1 MIIIGIT
8 YSLTFATVW
17 SSIIYIITPEF
28 YGIGLATVVSIYS
41 LFFTQ
46 ETRKKEKKK
55 LLQKEINRSYV
66 RYHTICINHEAK
78 IAAEAGQQ

>member
-41 LFFTQ
+41 LFFTI
-46 ETRKKEKKK
+46 TPLVVGYLRRFYN
-55 LLQKEINRSYV
+55 LYYIYNIYSSSGSYEE
-66 RYHTICINHEAK
+66 C
-78 IAAEAGQQ
+78 

>member
-41 LFFTQ
+41 LFFT
-46 ETRKKEKKK
+46 
-55 LLQKEINRSYV
+55 
-66 RYHTICINHEAK
+66 
-78 IAAEAGQQ
+78 IAPLVVGYLRRFFLFILFL